1 MQVSFTA
8 VHPPYQAPERL
19 LRLHTQV
26 LTLLDVIDVDVN
38 VDSNVLLT
46 CLAPLDRVRLLYT
59 LFLQYVA
66 KNTTLTWTD
75 PFNLP
80 LSCALILRRGSPYF
94 VFTLEVAK
102 GTQNFGTHEN

>member
-38 VDSNVLLT
+38 ADSNVLLT
-46 CLAPLDRVRLLYT
+46 CLAHLDRVRLLYT
-59 LFLQYVA
+59 QVA
-66 KNTTLTWTD
+66 KNTTLG
-75 PFNLP
+75 
-80 LSCALILRRGSPYF
+80 LI
-94 VFTLEVAK
+94 
-102 GTQNFGTHEN
+102 H